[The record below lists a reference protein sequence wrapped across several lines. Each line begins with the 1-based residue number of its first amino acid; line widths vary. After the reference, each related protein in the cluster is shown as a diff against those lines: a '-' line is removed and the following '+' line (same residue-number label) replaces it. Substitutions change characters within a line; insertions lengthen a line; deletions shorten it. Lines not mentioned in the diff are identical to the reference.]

1 MKNPTLLLKPRILL
15 LFALLC
21 AAVGS
26 VQLVNAATFT
36 VINTNDSGAGSLRQA
51 LADANDGDTINFDPS
66 LNGQTITLTSG
77 QLVVNKSLNITGPG
91 PNQLTVARSSANG
104 TPNFRIFLIN
114 PGKTVSIS
122 GLTMT
127 NGQPS
132 GNFPDDSGGGIY
144 NDHATLTMNNCTLSG
159 NSAIWG
165 GGIYNAGFN
174 PGGSAALT
182 VSNSTVSGNSANQTI
197 GRGGGGIYNDGDNN
211 GSATLAIS
219 NSTLSSNS
227 APYGG
232 GIVNDGTFAGNAA
245 LTIDNCTITANS
257 AMGTGSAFGGGIY
270 NDGDSGGSATLSIS
284 NSTVSGN
291 SAGQGGGIV
300 SNATVTINNSTL
312 SGNTALNSGGGIL
325 NRGAL
330 SVSNSTISSNSALS
344 SLSFPSGGGGIF
356 TAGTLTIL
364 SSTVKDNSNPVFNGS
379 GGILNYGISGSS
391 VVNIGSTILQTSA
404 SGYNLGFFGTESTYN
419 SLGYNLSNDSGGG
432 FLTGAGDQINTD
444 PLLGPLQDNGGP
456 TFTHELLTGSPAID
470 QGKNFSG
477 STTDQRGTGF
487 ARTVDLGFPK
497 PTGGDGTD
505 IGSFEVQS
513 SAPCPQPQ
521 GYWKNN
527 PDAWPVNSL
536 TLGSQTYTETE
547 LLTILKTRIGS
558 GPKADASL
566 ILADQLI
573 AAKLNIEN
581 GADGTPASSTIT
593 HADSLL
599 SGYSGK
605 LPYKVRTSTA
615 NGQAMVN
622 DAATL
627 ESFNNGALTAGC
639 GL

>member
-51 LADANDGDTINFDPS
+51 LADANDGDTINFDSS
-66 LNGQTITLTSG
+66 LNGQTITLTAG
-77 QLVVNKSLNITGPG
+77 QLDVNKSLNITGPG

-245 LTIDNCTITANS
+245 LTIDNCTISANS
-257 AMGTGSAFGGGIY
+257 ATGTGSAFGGGIY

-444 PLLGPLQDNGGP
+444 PLLGPLQNNGGS
-456 TFTHELLTGSPAID
+456 TFTHALLSGSPAID
-470 QGKNFSG
+470 MGDPKF
-477 STTDQRGTGF
+477 TPPPFFDQRGSGF
-487 ARTVDLGFPK
+487 SRVVNGRI
-497 PTGGDGTD
+497 D
-505 IGSFEVQS
+505 IGSFEVQTQTVAIHIEALGRKVGGINTVRLIWTGATS
-513 SAPCPQPQ
+513 
-521 GYWKNN
+521 NN
-527 PDAWPVNSL
+527 VDVNRDGVVIATVPNTGTHIDS
-536 TLGSQTYTETE
+536 TGDTGRARYTYEVCE
-547 LLTILKTRIGS
+547 AG
-558 GPKADASL
+558 
-566 ILADQLI
+566 
-573 AAKLNIEN
+573 
-581 GADGTPASSTIT
+581 
-593 HADSLL
+593 
-599 SGYSGK
+599 
-605 LPYKVRTSTA
+605 TSTCS
-615 NGQAMVN
+615 NEV
-622 DAATL
+622 TVR
-627 ESFNNGALTAGC
+627 FRH
-639 GL
+639 

>member
-51 LADANDGDTINFDPS
+51 LADANDGDTINFDSS

-245 LTIDNCTITANS
+245 LTVDNCTISANS
-257 AMGTGSAFGGGIY
+257 AMGTGSAFGGDIY
-270 NDGDSGGSATLSIS
+270 NDGDSGGSATVSIS

-356 TAGTLTIL
+356 TAGT
-364 SSTVKDNSNPVFNGS
+364 
-379 GGILNYGISGSS
+379 
-391 VVNIGSTILQTSA
+391 
-404 SGYNLGFFGTESTYN
+404 
-419 SLGYNLSNDSGGG
+419 
-432 FLTGAGDQINTD
+432 
-444 PLLGPLQDNGGP
+444 
-456 TFTHELLTGSPAID
+456 
-470 QGKNFSG
+470 
-477 STTDQRGTGF
+477 
-487 ARTVDLGFPK
+487 
-497 PTGGDGTD
+497 
-505 IGSFEVQS
+505 
-513 SAPCPQPQ
+513 
-521 GYWKNN
+521 
-527 PDAWPVNSL
+527 
-536 TLGSQTYTETE
+536 
-547 LLTILKTRIGS
+547 
-558 GPKADASL
+558 
-566 ILADQLI
+566 
-573 AAKLNIEN
+573 
-581 GADGTPASSTIT
+581 
-593 HADSLL
+593 
-599 SGYSGK
+599 
-605 LPYKVRTSTA
+605 
-615 NGQAMVN
+615 
-622 DAATL
+622 
-627 ESFNNGALTAGC
+627 
-639 GL
+639 